1 MKLSKKG
8 AAIQRAIH
16 DTLASGKALG
26 GLLVGFAA
34 TVAGCRESN
43 SPAHTMGLSPN
54 PHYQE
59 NAKNENPEVISID
72 GGMPLPE
79 EIPVQEQK
87 PSKTNAVR
95 ETQSKEFVLGGK
107 PLPPSEPPLPA
118 TEYRVKAGDTLM
130 KIAKAHGTTV
140 AELKRLNGFDD
151 NRANRIGTGEIIKVS
166 QPKTNAVREVQGKG
180 PVLLGEPMPLP
191 GKPLAPPSQ
200 SNTVNEDRN
209 GARLVKGEFPSKK

>member
-59 NAKNENPEVISID
+59 NAKNENTEEFVTEGEIAVPE
-72 GGMPLPE
+72 PTP
-79 EIPVQEQK
+79 PQPK
-87 PSKTNAVR
+87 PNVVR
-95 ETQSKEFVLGGK
+95 ERLDKEIVLGGK
-107 PLPPSEPPLPA
+107 PLPPLAPPLPPGQ
-118 TEYRVKAGDTLM
+118 YRVKHGDTLT
-130 KIAKAHGTTV
+130 KIAKTHGTTI
-140 AELKRLNGFDD
+140 AELKGLNSFDD
-151 NRANRIGTGEIIKVS
+151 KRANSLISGEIIKVPS
-166 QPKTNAVREVQGKG
+166 QPNA
-180 PVLLGEPMPLP
+180 
-191 GKPLAPPSQ
+191 
-200 SNTVNEDRN
+200 VNEDRS
-209 GARLVKGEFPSKK
+209 GTLSVKRRIQPKK